1 MLQSYCFCVTQIE
14 ANISVSPRQR
24 RDDMSP
30 FVSATSVGR
39 SAMGSTYRIEFFFIN
54 VLAAYNH

>member
-14 ANISVSPRQR
+14 ANISVSP
-24 RDDMSP
+24 
-30 FVSATSVGR
+30 VGR
-39 SAMGSTYRIEFFFIN
+39 ETIIYVPVRFGHFCWIQLTELEFFFIN